1 MMPAVMHSHHLS
13 VVMARPHTMG
23 FCGEGAKLPK
33 PPAGF
38 LAIMGVVCNQTRAR
52 NSHLSKLDAGAGAI
66 SGDVGAEPRDI
77 AGVIAFA
84 ASPAARGTAGLSFG
98 SMAAG

>member
-38 LAIMGVVCNQTRAR
+38 LAIMGVVCNQTRANHER
-52 NSHLSKLDAGAGAI
+52 
-66 SGDVGAEPRDI
+66 
-77 AGVIAFA
+77 
-84 ASPAARGTAGLSFG
+84 
-98 SMAAG
+98 